1 MNRSETIFSL
11 QRTKNEEE
19 KKKREK
25 VKLEKLEVSSK

>member
-1 MNRSETIFSL
+1 MNRSETICSL
-11 QRTKNEEE
+11 RRIKNEEE